1 LTTANNCM
9 RTITTSLS
17 FIQAFRLAHSPCL
30 KDSSKKLVIFL
41 IFLKNLILL
50 HKAEFIGVLIS
61 L

>member
-1 LTTANNCM
+1 M

-17 FIQAFRLAHSPCL
+17 FIQAFLPAHSPCL

>member
-1 LTTANNCM
+1 MTTANNCM
-9 RTITTSLS
+9 RTIPMALS
-17 FIQAFRLAHSPCL
+17 FVQTFLPAHFPCL

>member
-1 LTTANNCM
+1 M
-9 RTITTSLS
+9 RTIPTALS
-17 FIQAFRLAHSPCL
+17 FIQAFRLALSPCM